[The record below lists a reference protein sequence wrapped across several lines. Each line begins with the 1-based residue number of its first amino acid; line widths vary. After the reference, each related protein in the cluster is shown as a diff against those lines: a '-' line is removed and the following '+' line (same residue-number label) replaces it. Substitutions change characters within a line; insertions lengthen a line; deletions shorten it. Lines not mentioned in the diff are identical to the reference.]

1 MADSWGQIYPRLS
14 IQDRIALS
22 IAKSRN
28 IILLTG
34 DKALR
39 KAAEEEKVPIL
50 KTLGLLDKLYEGNY
64 ITTEE
69 YSHCLFKLAENN
81 GKTIR
86 LPDNEIRKRIKN
98 LDKRKNANGQ
108 D

>member
-1 MADSWGQIYPRLS
+1 MRQSTQKSCRGRNQIL
-14 IQDRIALS
+14 
-22 IAKSRN
+22 
-28 IILLTG
+28 G
-34 DKALR
+34 
-39 KAAEEEKVPIL
+39 
-50 KTLGLLDKLYEGNY
+50 TLELLDKLFEGNY

-69 YSHCLFKLAENN
+69 YSHCLFKLEEYN